1 MASGKSSSKDKSV
14 TIRPLTADDLEAV
27 VGIDRQISGRP
38 RGSFFARR
46 LDAALKSPGDFIYVG
61 ACIDGDLKGF
71 ALVRLLTGEY
81 GQSAVGVLDALSVDP
96 ASRGMGIGR
105 TLMARVDDIL
115 RHKGI
120 REMQTEATWTNGA
133 LLAFF
138 AHAGFER
145 APQTILTR
153 GVVADLEW

>member
-1 MASGKSSSKDKSV
+1 MASGNPANKDNSV
-14 TIRPLTADDLEAV
+14 TVRPLTADDLNAV
-27 VGIDRQISGRP
+27 VAIDKQIAGRP
-38 RGSFFARR
+38 RESFFSRR
-46 LDAALKSPGDFIYVG
+46 LEAALKGPGDFIYVG
-61 ACIDGDLKGF
+61 ACIGGNLKGF
-71 ALVRLLTGEY
+71 ALVRLLTGEF

-96 ASRGMGIGR
+96 TSKGKGIGR
-105 TLMARVDDIL
+105 ALVARVDEVL

-120 REMQTEATWTNGA
+120 REMQTETNWTNGE

-153 GVVADLEW
+153 GVVADLEL